1 MSRIP
6 KPKTP
11 STQENLKIEDMMKN
25 GTSIE
30 DLLVKKYKFNFFK
43 FQRKA
48 NFTMEEIEN
57 IKKGMESNNTET
69 NSNQTNTNS
78 TEDKKN
84 DL

>member
-1 MSRIP
+1 
-6 KPKTP
+6 
-11 STQENLKIEDMMKN
+11 
-25 GTSIE
+25 
-30 DLLVKKYKFNFFK
+30 
-43 FQRKA
+43 
-48 NFTMEEIEN
+48 MEEIEN